1 MKFKLFSLLV
11 VLLAVFGISLAGC
24 GTMIGN
30 NNGSNSD
37 TTAPTVSSTTP
48 PNAATGVAIN
58 RKISATFSE
67 KMDLAT
73 ISTTTFILKQGTTA
87 VAGTV
92 NYSGIIATFTP
103 ASNLA
108 INTTYEATI
117 LTGAKDLAGNALAVA
132 KTWRFTTGASA
143 DSTAPT
149 VSSTSPADLD
159 TGVALNSNVTATFS
173 EGMDPA
179 TITATTFTLMQ
190 GTTAVAGAVTYAGSV
205 ATFTPASNLSAST
218 TYTATITTGV
228 NDLAG
233 NALAANKTWSFTT
246 GTTTAAGPAPVNLG
260 TADEFVILSKAGIST
275 TGTTQIFGNIGVSP
289 IDRTALTGFAETMDP
304 SNVFSTSIYVSAPGA
319 FVASSGKLY
328 AADYT
333 EPTPSNMTTAIS
345 NMETAYTDAAGRANP
360 TATELGAG
368 NIGGMTLAPGLY
380 KWSTGLLIPTD
391 VTLAGGA
398 NDVWIFEVAQDLTL
412 ASGIK
417 VKLSGGAQ
425 AKNVFW
431 QVAGQTTLVT
441 GSTMNGN
448 MICQTLIAMQTGST
462 LNGRLLAQT
471 AVTLDSATVT
481 LP

>member
-1 MKFKLFSLLV
+1 
-11 VLLAVFGISLAGC
+11 
-24 GTMIGN
+24 
-30 NNGSNSD
+30 
-37 TTAPTVSSTTP
+37 
-48 PNAATGVAIN
+48 
-58 RKISATFSE
+58 
-67 KMDLAT
+67 
-73 ISTTTFILKQGTTA
+73 
-87 VAGTV
+87 
-92 NYSGIIATFTP
+92 
-103 ASNLA
+103 
-108 INTTYEATI
+108 
-117 LTGAKDLAGNALAVA
+117 
-132 KTWRFTTGASA
+132 
-143 DSTAPT
+143 
-149 VSSTSPADLD
+149 
-159 TGVALNSNVTATFS
+159 
-173 EGMDPA
+173 
-179 TITATTFTLMQ
+179 
-190 GTTAVAGAVTYAGSV
+190 VTYAGTV
-205 ATFTPASNLSAST
+205 ATLTPASDLAANT

-233 NALAANKTWSFTT
+233 NALAANKTWSFST

-260 TADEFVILSKAGIST
+260 TADNFVILSKAGIST
-275 TGTTQIFGNIGVSP
+275 TGTTQISGNIGVSP
-289 IDRTALTGFAETMDP
+289 IDHTALTGFAETMDP

-319 FVASSGKLY
+319 FAASTGKLY

-412 ASGIK
+412 SSGIK
-417 VKLSGGAQ
+417 VKLSGGAL

-431 QVAGQTTLVT
+431 QIAGQTTLGT